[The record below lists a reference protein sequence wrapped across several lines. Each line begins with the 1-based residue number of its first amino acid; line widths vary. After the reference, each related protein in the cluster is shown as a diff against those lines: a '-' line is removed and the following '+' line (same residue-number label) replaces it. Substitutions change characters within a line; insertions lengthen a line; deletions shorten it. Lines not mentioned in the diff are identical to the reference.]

1 MLFCVS
7 LTLLFFGTAGKLL
20 QKMETKMAENGRYL
34 IEITEIEEEFTV
46 ETIQPTPSMDLET
59 IQILLD
65 DRIAT
70 GG

>member
-1 MLFCVS
+1 
-7 LTLLFFGTAGKLL
+7 
-20 QKMETKMAENGRYL
+20 MAENGRYL
-34 IEITEIEEEFTV
+34 IEVTETEEEYMV